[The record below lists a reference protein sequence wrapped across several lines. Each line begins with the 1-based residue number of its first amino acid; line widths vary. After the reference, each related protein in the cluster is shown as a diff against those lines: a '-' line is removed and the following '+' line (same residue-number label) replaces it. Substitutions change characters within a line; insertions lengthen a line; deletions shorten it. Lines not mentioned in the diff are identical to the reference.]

1 MELEQVCRKKD
12 KRLLVLLALG
22 ALILLSDID
31 IPATAQSAAS
41 DHFWLEIRGGENRLY
56 RIAPSVHSD
65 DSIVN
70 RLVGNGENIPAAVR
84 KRIFNE
90 RERER
95 AVTLDTGR
103 EGSALLPAPVSPR
116 LAFFLGQPFSINIAG
131 FDDLTL
137 VPGIGPVL
145 AGNIIA
151 HREKHGPV
159 TEPHRLEDIPGIGPR
174 MRHRLQNYLTCSID
188 RE

>member
-22 ALILLSDID
+22 ALIILSDID

-41 DHFWLEIRGGENRLY
+41 EHFWLEIRGGENGLY
-56 RIAPSVHSD
+56 RIASPVQIDGSTVS
-65 DSIVN
+65 
-70 RLVGNGENIPAAVR
+70 RLVRNGETIAAVVR
-84 KRIFNE
+84 KKIFTE
-90 RERER
+90 RDGGR
-95 AVTLDTGR
+95 AVALDTGQ

-116 LAFFLGQPFSINIAG
+116 LAFFLGQPFSINTAG

-137 VPGIGPVL
+137 VPGIGPAL

-151 HREKHGPV
+151 HREKHGPI
-159 TEPHRLEDIPGIGPR
+159 TEPQRLEDIPGIGPR